1 MNDHTLWQAKLAA
14 YIHDPASKALILMR
28 GMGHE
33 KGSVAELRRAIFQ
46 DDAALAAL
54 KALDLVVKRADHW
67 AAAADRPSLPKTV
80 RSRVVFAENPALI
93 HPLTGQSF
101 EIKRLAG
108 DEDAVPA
115 AIEALNFNH
124 FQRFLFKD
132 DNRVD
137 WRRTFLAFWR
147 FGRIPPAP
155 DLGVFWQELPA
166 DTRSPDHSIWEHVGL
181 TSAFAGAL
189 EAGGQEGVALVL
201 VSFGPVQ
208 GFIAQARSVSDLWAG
223 SHFLSTMAWQ
233 GMKVICKRYGPDA
246 ILFPSL
252 HGVPLA
258 DLWLR
263 NEAGLNEVWPET
275 EASIFKRE
283 SDANPLFAAALP
295 NRFLSLVPAGVA
307 ESLAYE
313 VTDNVRNWV
322 SRRMDEVLE
331 ELGLA
336 GNETTKK
343 QVKRQLA
350 DFPEV
355 NWSVVP
361 WRFAMGGDGKL
372 EDARLVKALHRLGS
386 SRDYLDDVLGGM
398 VKRGIEI
405 EGAPFYIPNPGVAYP
420 GLYDLA
426 ERLHAAAKAARP
438 FDGAEEIG
446 YRCSVC
452 GEREW
457 LTDDKEALAVPPGR
471 RGNTAWSRLAEKQR
485 IVKKGEHL
493 CALCALKRF
502 WPRMFARWAGE
513 QAAIEGKINRYVVS
527 THTMALATSVW
538 NHASRGNSTL
548 EEKNNKE
555 KGWKDLRDFIK
566 RHDVHDSAALPHKLY
581 RRFKETEDLS
591 LFRQLPVLLDRISDI
606 EEQEDG
612 AYVNKER
619 QQLEGALEKIFSRK
633 LEAYYGMIL
642 MDGDSMGKWLA
653 ADEIAPI
660 LGNRFHPKV
669 RAELKEIEPLGDYLD
684 AQRPASPAWHQAI
697 SAGLNNFSVSLARL
711 LVEEVFMG
719 KLIYAGGD
727 DLLAMV
733 AMHDLPGLMLALR
746 CAYSG
751 IMPWDGKDTER
762 AWKWLTGNTMPG
774 NIHLAF
780 SGGYGFMKHGKQKR
794 LFRLMGGKATAS
806 MGAVVAHHKT
816 PLARVL
822 AVLRDAERAAK
833 NIDGKD
839 AFALALMKRSGGE
852 SLLLGNWMLNGTLRT
867 GDMGLLLRLRD
878 LLARPELSRR
888 AAYIL
893 IEVIKEVPADGD
905 ALAAVIRH
913 QLFRQGI
920 SRDPE
925 AQEEVE
931 TLARELAARAMVNR
945 AASDE
950 KKKQLVR
957 SGWHS
962 AGAWLRDLLIT
973 AEFLARE
980 GRVPTPVETKEV
992 RHG

>member
-1 MNDHTLWQAKLAA
+1 
-14 YIHDPASKALILMR
+14 
-28 GMGHE
+28 MGSE
-33 KGSVAELRRAIFQ
+33 ADSVRIDFQNAEGN
-46 DDAALAAL
+46 
-54 KALDLVVKRADHW
+54 LDLELYDSTGTMLLDASTGSGDGEWVSLDGLADDTYLIRVFGQGG
-67 AAAADRPSLPKTV
+67 ATNLDYTLTV
-80 RSRVVFAENPALI
+80 NAP
-93 HPLTGQSF
+93 
-101 EIKRLAG
+101 
-108 DEDAVPA
+108 
-115 AIEALNFNH
+115 
-124 FQRFLFKD
+124 
-132 DNRVD
+132 
-137 WRRTFLAFWR
+137 RT
-147 FGRIPPAP
+147 
-155 DLGVFWQELPA
+155 
-166 DTRSPDHSIWEHVGL
+166 
-181 TSAFAGAL
+181 
-189 EAGGQEGVALVL
+189 VATTWTVL
-201 VSFGPVQ
+201 VYLDGDDVGGGNS
-208 GFIAQARSVSDLWAG
+208 S
-223 SHFLSTMAWQ
+223 
-233 GMKVICKRYGPDA
+233 
-246 ILFPSL
+246 
-252 HGVPLA
+252 
-258 DLWLR
+258 
-263 NEAGLNEVWPET
+263 PET
-275 EASIFKRE
+275 Y
-283 SDANPLFAAALP
+283 AL
-295 NRFLSLVPAGVA
+295 
-307 ESLAYE
+307 
-313 VTDNVRNWV
+313 
-322 SRRMDEVLE
+322 
-331 ELGLA
+331 
-336 GNETTKK
+336 
-343 QVKRQLA
+343 Q
-350 DFPEV
+350 
-355 NWSVVP
+355 
-361 WRFAMGGDGKL
+361 
-372 EDARLVKALHRLGS
+372 
-386 SRDYLDDVLGGM
+386 
-398 VKRGIEI
+398 
-405 EGAPFYIPNPGVAYP
+405 
-420 GLYDLA
+420 
-426 ERLHAAAKAARP
+426 
-438 FDGAEEIG
+438 
-446 YRCSVC
+446 
-452 GEREW
+452 
-457 LTDDKEALAVPPGR
+457 
-471 RGNTAWSRLAEKQR
+471 
-485 IVKKGEHL
+485 
-493 CALCALKRF
+493 
-502 WPRMFARWAGE
+502 
-513 QAAIEGKINRYVVS
+513 KINE
-527 THTMALATSVW
+527 LESV
-538 NHASRGNSTL
+538 R
-548 EEKNNKE
+548 
-555 KGWKDLRDFIK
+555 
-566 RHDVHDSAALPHKLY
+566 LPSNI
-581 RRFKETEDLS
+581 RVG
-591 LFRQLPVLLDRISDI
+591 VLLDRISDI